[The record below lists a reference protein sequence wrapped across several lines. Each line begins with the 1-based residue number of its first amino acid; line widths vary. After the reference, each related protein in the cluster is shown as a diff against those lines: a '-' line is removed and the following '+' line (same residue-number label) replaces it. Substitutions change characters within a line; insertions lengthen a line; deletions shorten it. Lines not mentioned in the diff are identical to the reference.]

1 MAITGRIS
9 WLQNME
15 MLIQW
20 FCSDWEKCLPS
31 GENGVT
37 IGRTVLGLAAL
48 GYLWRRVSREWSR
61 ALEMLRL
68 MISKGYCLANR
79 DTARELSSF
88 CCRESSVMRR
98 LYPMVC

>member
-1 MAITGRIS
+1 MFCCCRLFSMIC
-9 WLQNME
+9 
-15 MLIQW
+15 QW

-31 GENGVT
+31 GEYGVT

-48 GYLWRRVSREWSR
+48 GYLWRRVSQEWSR
-61 ALEMLRL
+61 ALEMFQL

-88 CCRESSVMRR
+88 CCRESPVIKR
-98 LYPMVC
+98 LYARVC